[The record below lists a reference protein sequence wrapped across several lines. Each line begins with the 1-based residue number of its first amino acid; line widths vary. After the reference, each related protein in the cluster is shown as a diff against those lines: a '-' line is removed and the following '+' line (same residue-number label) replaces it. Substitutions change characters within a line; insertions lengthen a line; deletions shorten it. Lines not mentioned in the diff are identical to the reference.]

1 MTAKLGIADYAALRE
16 AEEATLRPTQQL
28 QKGLCSLLVSFR
40 IQEFLTHIIVSSK

>member
-1 MTAKLGIADYAALRE
+1 MLKGTKEVGLQPA
-16 AEEATLRPTQQL
+16 QQL